1 MRSCIFALT
10 LIVAIGLLAT
20 VELSNLS
27 SYVAAQE
34 IKKDKKG
41 QKQKSKSPFAKK
53 GEFNYR
59 LCRELGETPWRCGVR
74 LHYWGNRNPNG
85 KVIY

>member
-1 MRSCIFALT
+1 MRSSIFATALV
-10 LIVAIGLLAT
+10 LAIGLLAT
-20 VELSNLS
+20 VQLGELSNDA
-27 SYVAAQE
+27 AAQE
-34 IKKDKKG
+34 IAKAKKR
-41 QKQKSKSPFAKK
+41 QKAPYMKK

-59 LCRELGETPWRCGVR
+59 LCRELGGTAWNCGVR